1 MKYKKYLMG
10 FLFVFSILFTTIVG
24 TSNVLADT
32 TSYSGA
38 YNYDNT
44 GNKQYRFITIVKSTQ
59 WTGNH
64 YVSGQPTKGTY
75 LKNGDMLYYSE
86 SGGPNYS
93 LSVGVGYKIG
103 SVSLGIPLGKI
114 SNGRF
119 LPSSSDSSASYGDAW
134 SIDRRRIIPA
144 HWYGTLGRHPL
155 HPTAHIHSPRMFM
168 ANDSGIAWNA
178 TRRAWQR

>member
-114 SNGRF
+114 SNGTFGIGVRATGKGYYK
-119 LPSSSDSSASYGDAW
+119 LALNKQVKPTIMLIQYRTKQYGKWSSWGEPSVYSKKYQTV
-134 SIDRRRIIPA
+134 RIKPA
-144 HWYGTLGRHPL
+144 L
-155 HPTAHIHSPRMFM
+155 IK
-168 ANDSGIAWNA
+168 
-178 TRRAWQR
+178 Q

>member
-75 LKNGDMLYYSE
+75 LKMEICYT
-86 SGGPNYS
+86 
-93 LSVGVGYKIG
+93 I
-103 SVSLGIPLGKI
+103 VSQVDL
-114 SNGRF
+114 
-119 LPSSSDSSASYGDAW
+119 
-134 SIDRRRIIPA
+134 IIRCRWGLDIKLVLF
-144 HWYGTLGRHPL
+144 H
-155 HPTAHIHSPRMFM
+155 
-168 ANDSGIAWNA
+168 
-178 TRRAWQR
+178 

>member
-75 LKNGDMLYYSE
+75 LKNGDMLY
-86 SGGPNYS
+86 
-93 LSVGVGYKIG
+93 L
-103 SVSLGIPLGKI
+103 
-114 SNGRF
+114 
-119 LPSSSDSSASYGDAW
+119 
-134 SIDRRRIIPA
+134 
-144 HWYGTLGRHPL
+144 
-155 HPTAHIHSPRMFM
+155 
-168 ANDSGIAWNA
+168 
-178 TRRAWQR
+178 